1 MNISFITKNTKGP
14 RKILLIAV
22 MVFLLHGFLTR
33 TFHLSQT
40 FNYAVEFFS
49 LFIWFCKPFQ
59 LKKTKL
65 KVALAIIIVMSF
77 FALIGVILNQ
87 VAPMNVLMG
96 FRGQIMPMALC
107 FGAAAY
113 LTVNDYHRIFGLFY
127 KFQWLNLACTLI
139 QFFVYGLTSDYNN
152 GAFTGGA
159 EQNFFCSIL
168 IAYYFYA
175 YNNKLA
181 TLRQFLFILISSFT
195 IAILQDEKFIFIA
208 VILILINYL
217 FNQKI
222 SFRNIIGI
230 LLLSLSLI
238 FALRNLDDSQ
248 SNSIGSIDN
257 AIEYSQTAGLGYGFP
272 RIGSSSL
279 ISEMFFDSPVKKM
292 FGLGL
297 GTGTENKAPGVD
309 LSFSYQYGGLCYFL
323 FTFQNVFLQTGW
335 LGIITFVSFF
345 VYLYIYNRR
354 WKQKSP
360 YQYKWLYDVAIS
372 ISLITILIIW
382 YNGTLR
388 VYYAV
393 LPYIILGLGPCLT
406 KSIMRKNE
414 K

>member
-1 MNISFITKNTKGP
+1 MNISLITRGTKGP
-14 RKILLIAV
+14 RKMILAAV
-22 MVFLLHGFLTR
+22 IVFLLHGFLTR
-33 TFHLSQT
+33 TFHLSQI
-40 FNYAVEFFS
+40 FNYVVEIFS

-65 KVALAIIIVMSF
+65 KVALAIIIIMSF
-77 FALIGVILNQ
+77 FALIGVILNM
-87 VAPMNVLMG
+87 VPPMNVFMG

-113 LTVNDYHRIFGLFY
+113 LTVNDYHRMFDLFY
-127 KFQWLNLACTLI
+127 KFQWLNLICTLI
-139 QFFVYGLTSDYNN
+139 QFLVFGLKSDYNN

-175 YNNKLA
+175 YNNKVA
-181 TLRQFLFILISSFT
+181 TLKQFLFILISSFT
-195 IAILQDEKFIFIA
+195 IAVIQDEKFIFVS

-217 FNQKI
+217 FSNKLNV
-222 SFRNIIGI
+222 RNVIGI
-230 LLLSLSLI
+230 LFLSLSLS
-238 FALRNLDDSQ
+238 FALRNLDELQ
-248 SNSIGSIDN
+248 SNSIGTIDN
-257 AIEYSQTAGLGYGFP
+257 AIEYSQTAGTGYGFP
-272 RIGSSSL
+272 RIGSSYL
-279 ISEMFFDSPVKKM
+279 ISEMFFDSPEKKM

-297 GTGTENKAPGVD
+297 GTGTETKAPGVD

-345 VYLYIYNRR
+345 VYMFIYNRR
-354 WKQKSP
+354 WKRRSP

-372 ISLITILIIW
+372 ISLITIFIIW

-388 VYYAV
+388 VNYAV
-393 LPYIILGLGPCLT
+393 LPYIILGLGPCIT